1 MDEQLLH
8 REFPHTENLIYLN
21 HAAVAPWPRRTR
33 DVVAAFAEQNME
45 FGAQHYPHWL
55 GVELRLRDKLARLI
69 NAPTADDITLV
80 KNTSEALS
88 FVAYGLDWQTGHNI
102 VSSDQEFPSN
112 RIVWESLEQY
122 GVELRKVDLNSA
134 VTPED
139 ALMQR
144 CDKNT
149 HLLTI
154 SSVQYA
160 TGLRMDLE
168 RLGQFCRDNN
178 ILFCVDAIQSI
189 GALKTDVQAIQAD
202 FVMAD
207 GHKWMLAPE
216 GLGVFYCRAGL
227 RKALKL
233 HQYGWHMVDKI
244 GDYDREEWQASDSG
258 RRFEC
263 GSPNMLA
270 IHALE
275 RSIGLLLELGP
286 DAIEHAL
293 LQRSQHL
300 IKSIHSDARLRL
312 LTPQESSR
320 HAGIVTF
327 KVEGVDHQAL
337 YQHLMQHDIICAH
350 RGGGIRF
357 SPNFYTPLS
366 QLDEALEIVMRFSRG
381 RTSG

>member
-1 MDEQLLH
+1 MDEQLL
-8 REFPHTENLIYLN
+8 RKEFTHTDNLIYLN
-21 HAAVAPWPRRTR
+21 HAAVAPWPKRTR
-33 DVVAAFAEQNME
+33 EAICAFAEQNNE
-45 FGAQHYPHWL
+45 FGAQHYPRWL
-55 GVELRLRDKLARLI
+55 GVEIRLRDKLARLL
-69 NAPTADDITLV
+69 NAPSADDIALV

-102 VSSDQEFPSN
+102 VTSNQEFPSN
-112 RIVWESLEQY
+112 RIVWESLEQF
-122 GVELRKVDLNSA
+122 GVELRQADLNSA
-134 VTPED
+134 ASPED
-139 ALMQR
+139 ALIQR

-149 HLLTI
+149 HLLAI

-160 TGLRMDLE
+160 SGLRMDLE

-227 RKALKL
+227 RDKLKL
-233 HQYGWHMVDKI
+233 TQYGWHMVDQL
-244 GDYDREEWQASDSG
+244 GDYDRDDWQPASSA

-275 RSIGLLLELGP
+275 RSIALLLELG
-286 DAIEHAL
+286 AENIEDEL
-293 LQRSQHL
+293 LKRSAYLIELIQQRPH
-300 IKSIHSDARLRL
+300 IKL
-312 LTPQESSR
+312 LTPDANKR

-327 KVEGVDHQAL
+327 TVADVDQQKL
-337 YQHLMQHDIICAH
+337 YQHLMKQDIICAH
-350 RGGGIRF
+350 RGGGVRF
-357 SPNFYTPLS
+357 SPNFYTPIE
-366 QLDEALEIVMRFSRG
+366 QLTQAMEAIDRYKAEVNQ
-381 RTSG
+381 